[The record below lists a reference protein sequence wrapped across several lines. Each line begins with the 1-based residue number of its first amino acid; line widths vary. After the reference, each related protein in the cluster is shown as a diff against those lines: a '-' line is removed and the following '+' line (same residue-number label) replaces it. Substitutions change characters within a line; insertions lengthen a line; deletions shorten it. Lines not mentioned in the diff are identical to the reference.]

1 MIGFEFCSVNTHMHG
16 HSEYLIVHNFIR

>member
-16 HSEYLIVHNFIR
+16 YSEYLIVHNFIR